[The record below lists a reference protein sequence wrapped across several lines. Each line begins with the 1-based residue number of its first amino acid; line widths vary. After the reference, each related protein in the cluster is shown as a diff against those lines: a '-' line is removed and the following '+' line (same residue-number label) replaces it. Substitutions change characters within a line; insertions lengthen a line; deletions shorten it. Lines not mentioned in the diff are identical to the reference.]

1 MILFRYVAA
10 RALFATLA
18 AQAGVLAIYLA
29 VDFVDNAG
37 AFTGPGWV
45 RVALELY
52 ANKAPVV
59 AYQTA
64 PAAILL
70 GASIAASGLR
80 QTREWIAFR
89 SVGLGPWRLAA
100 PIVAVALLVG
110 GGMAVLNDLVGVR
123 AAERAEEILGT
134 RFVRGGAARRWQ
146 ALRQP
151 KRWFRS
157 PDGRRVY
164 HLRGAL
170 PGGGFEGATIL
181 ELTPEFS
188 LARRIDAAAMRP
200 DQGAWLLS
208 DVEDRTFL
216 PEGGLRVERAEV
228 RRYEFAEPPEAFAIV
243 PGRPSQLRLGVLTHQ
258 IALRR
263 RLGQRVADFE
273 LERQGRG
280 AAALMG
286 LPAALLAVSLALR
299 ANRRGHIATSL
310 LEAVG
315 VSLALWAVQGIALA
329 MGLSGRVAPAAAA
342 WAPLFLSSVVGL
354 LALRRV
360 R

>member
-1 MILFRYVAA
+1 VILFRYVAA

-18 AQAGVLAIYLA
+18 AQLGVLAIYLA

-37 AFTGPGWV
+37 AFTGPGWA

-64 PAAILL
+64 PAALLL
-70 GASIAASGLR
+70 GAAIAASGLR
-80 QTREWIAFR
+80 QTREWIALR

-100 PIVAVALLVG
+100 PVLAVALLMG
-110 GGMAVLNDLVGVR
+110 GGMAVLNDVVGVR
-123 AAERAEEILGT
+123 SAERAEEILGT

-146 ALRQP
+146 ATRQP

-164 HLRGAL
+164 HLRGTL

-181 ELTPEFS
+181 EIGPEFT

-200 DQGAWLLS
+200 ADGAWVLS

-216 PEGGLRVERAEV
+216 ADGGVRVERAAE
-228 RRYEFAEPPEAFAIV
+228 RRYELSEPPEAFALV
-243 PGRPSQLRLGVLTHQ
+243 PGRPSQLRLGVLTSQ

-263 RLGQRVADFE
+263 QLGQRVADFE
-273 LERQGRG
+273 LERHGRG

-286 LPAALLAVSLALR
+286 VPAALLAVALALR
-299 ANRRGHIATSL
+299 ANRRGHVATSL

-315 VSLALWAVQGIALA
+315 VSLALWAAQGIALA
-329 MGLSGRVAPAAAA
+329 MGLSGRVAPGVAA
-342 WAPLFLSSVVGL
+342 WAPFVLFSVAGL
-354 LALRRV
+354 FALRRV

>member
-1 MILFRYVAA
+1 VILFRYVAA
-10 RALFATLA
+10 RALFATIA

-29 VDFVDNAG
+29 VDFVDNAS
-37 AFTGPGWV
+37 AFSGPGWV
-45 RVALELY
+45 WTALELY

-64 PAAILL
+64 PAALLL
-70 GASIAASGLR
+70 GSAIAASGLR
-80 QTREWIAFR
+80 QTREWTALR
-89 SVGLGPWRLAA
+89 SLGLGPWRLAA
-100 PIVAVALLVG
+100 PILAVALLLG
-110 GGMAVLNDLVGVR
+110 GAMAVVNDRVGVR

-146 ALRQP
+146 ATRQP

-157 PDGRRVY
+157 TDGRRIY

-170 PGGGFEGATIL
+170 PDGGFEGATVL
-181 ELTPEFS
+181 ELTPEFA

-200 DQGAWLLS
+200 SGRRWTLS

-216 PEGGLRVERAEV
+216 PDGSVRVERAAG
-228 RRYEFAEPPEAFAIV
+228 RSYEFAEPPEAFALV
-243 PGRPSQLRLGVLTHQ
+243 PGRPSQMRLGVLGEQ
-258 IALRR
+258 IRLRR
-263 RLGQRVADFE
+263 QMGQRVADFE
-273 LERQGRG
+273 LERHGRQ

-286 LPAALLAVSLALR
+286 GPAALLAVALALR
-299 ANRRGHIATSL
+299 THRRGHVATAL

-315 VSLALWAVQGIALA
+315 VSLALWSVQGIALA
-329 MGLSGRVAPAAAA
+329 MGLSGRVPPAVAG
-342 WAPLFLSSVVGL
+342 WAPLVLFSAAGL

>member
-18 AQAGVLAIYLA
+18 AQLGVLAIYLA
-29 VDFVDNAG
+29 VDFVDNAS
-37 AFTGPGWV
+37 AFQGPGWV
-45 RVALELY
+45 WTVLELY

-59 AYQTA
+59 AYQTF

-70 GASIAASGLR
+70 GSAIAASGLR
-80 QTREWIAFR
+80 QTREWTAFR

-100 PIVAVALLVG
+100 PILAVALGLG
-110 GGMAVLNDLVGVR
+110 GAMAVLNDAVGVR
-123 AAERAEEILGT
+123 SAERAEEILGT
-134 RFVRGGAARRWQ
+134 RFVRGGAGRRWQ

-157 PDGRRVY
+157 ADGRRVY

-170 PGGGFEGATIL
+170 PGGGFEGATVL
-181 ELTPEFS
+181 EVTPEFA
-188 LARRIDAAAMRP
+188 LARRIDAGAMRP
-200 DQGAWLLS
+200 DGRAWVLS
-208 DVEDRTFL
+208 DVEERTFL
-216 PEGGLRVERAEV
+216 PDGTVKLERAGE
-228 RRYEFAEPPEAFAIV
+228 RRYDLPEPPEAFALV
-243 PGRPSQLRLGVLTHQ
+243 PGRPSQMRLSVLSEQ
-258 IALRR
+258 IRLRR
-263 RLGQRVADFE
+263 QMGQRVADFE
-273 LERQGRG
+273 LERHARG

-286 LPAALLAVSLALR
+286 GPAALLAVALALR
-299 ANRRGHIATSL
+299 TNRRGHIATAL

-329 MGLSGRVAPAAAA
+329 MGLSGRVAPSAAG
-342 WAPLFLSSVVGL
+342 WAPLLLFAAAGL
-354 LALRRV
+354 FALRRV

>member
-1 MILFRYVAA
+1 MILFRYVAT
-10 RALFATLA
+10 RALLATLA
-18 AQAGVLAIYLA
+18 AQLGVVAIYLA
-29 VDFVDNAG
+29 VDFVDNAS

-45 RVALELY
+45 RLVLELY
-52 ANKAPVV
+52 ANKALVV

-64 PAAILL
+64 PAALLL
-70 GASIAASGLR
+70 GAAIAASGLR
-80 QTREWIAFR
+80 QTREWTAFR

-100 PIVAVALLVG
+100 PVLSVALVIG
-110 GGMAVLNDLVGVR
+110 GGMALLNDVAGVR

-157 PDGRRVY
+157 LDGRRVY
-164 HLRGAL
+164 HLRGTL

-181 ELTPEFS
+181 ELTPAFS
-188 LARRIDAAAMRP
+188 LARRIDADAMRP
-200 DQGAWLLS
+200 ADGGWLLS

-216 PEGGLRVERAEV
+216 PDGGVRVERAEE
-228 RRYEFAEPPEAFAIV
+228 RRYEFSEPPEAFALV
-243 PGRPSQLRLGVLTHQ
+243 PGRPSQLRFGVLSRQ

-263 RLGQRVADFE
+263 QLGQRVADFE
-273 LERQGRG
+273 LERHGRG
-280 AAALMG
+280 AAAFMG
-286 LPAALLAVSLALR
+286 GPAALLAVALALR
-299 ANRRGHIATSL
+299 ANRRGHVATSL

-329 MGLSGRVAPAAAA
+329 MGLSGRVAPGVAA
-342 WAPLFLSSVVGL
+342 WAPLVVFSAAGL
-354 LALRRV
+354 FALRRV